1 MSINADY
8 VYTGTRAEQQG
19 GGGFS
24 VDNVNLTY
32 NPATGVPYPFS
43 DASHR
48 PYPDWGIVGVDTF
61 NGWSNYHGL
70 QTSFTKRMSH
80 HWQGSLTYTL
90 SGLWTGDPLPLS
102 GLTQVNFPVPKDI
115 GGEYSLGETDQRH
128 RLAFNGIWEVGHGF
142 QVSGIYFYGSG
153 LRTQAFCGCDAR
165 GYGGA
170 AGYDRLRQ
178 DDPIGPDGSIIPR
191 EAFVGQPIHRVDMRF
206 QERVRIGAGASISG
220 YAEVFN
226 VFNRKNYGLYDT
238 TETSPTYGQPLATPN
253 LSYAP
258 RTVQLG
264 FRLTF

>member
-128 RLAFNGIWEVGHGF
+128 RLAFNGIWEVGNGF
-142 QVSGIYFYGSG
+142 QVSGIYFTAQAPSG
-153 LRTQAFCGCDAR
+153 LCGCDAR

-170 AGYDRLRQ
+170 AD
-178 DDPIGPDGSIIPR
+178 
-191 EAFVGQPIHRVDMRF
+191 
-206 QERVRIGAGASISG
+206 
-220 YAEVFN
+220 
-226 VFNRKNYGLYDT
+226 
-238 TETSPTYGQPLATPN
+238 
-253 LSYAP
+253 
-258 RTVQLG
+258 
-264 FRLTF
+264 